1 MKSLHLLF
9 ASLLLLAACALPRA
23 AQAREFTLEQVL
35 SSPFPSDL
43 FAAGVDIDGVHDWSQ
58 RISGASWIDYSSRDA
73 QKVALEASPV
83 GSVQKWRS
91 PVLLIHGDD
100 DRNVSF
106 SQTVDLARR
115 LREQNVEFE
124 QIVFPDDVHDFLL
137 HRHWLRAYAAAA
149 DFFDR
154 KLKGQKR

>member
-1 MKSLHLLF
+1 
-9 ASLLLLAACALPRA
+9 
-23 AQAREFTLEQVL
+23 
-35 SSPFPSDL
+35 
-43 FAAGVDIDGVHDWSQ
+43 
-58 RISGASWIDYSSRDA
+58 
-73 QKVALEASPV
+73 
-83 GSVQKWRS
+83 
-91 PVLLIHGDD
+91 LLIHGDD

-124 QIVFPDDVHDFLL
+124 QIVFPDDVHDYLL

-154 KLKGQKR
+154 HLKGQRR